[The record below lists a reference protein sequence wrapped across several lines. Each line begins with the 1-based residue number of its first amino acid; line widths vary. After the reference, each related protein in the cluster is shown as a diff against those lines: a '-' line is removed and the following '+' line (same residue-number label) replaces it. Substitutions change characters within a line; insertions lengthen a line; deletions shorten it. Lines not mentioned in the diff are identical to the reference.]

1 MRIVI
6 AAFALSLAIAACGR
20 SEPATP
26 AASASASASQR
37 SMTASATVGGV
48 VLQASTVALA
58 DLNDAVAAR
67 YGIARAQDGMLLL
80 VTVRDAA
87 GNATDPGDLRLAATA
102 GTLTDMPKPLE
113 LRRIQTGGMTDYIG
127 VFHATPPAS
136 VQFRLAATRGGSRAE
151 IATTA
156 ELYPR

>member
-1 MRIVI
+1 MRI
-6 AAFALSLAIAACGR
+6 AIALVLALAASACGR
-20 SEPATP
+20 SETVAST
-26 AASASASASQR
+26 ASASASASQR
-37 SMTASATVGGV
+37 STTASATVGGA

-136 VQFRLAATRGGSRAE
+136 VQFRLTATRGGSRAE